1 MKTWQTLFREGDP
14 AADAR
19 LSSPDVERMRRVVV
33 AAAREP
39 RPAAVSWYQPL
50 AMAAL
55 VVIMIGVGAT
65 VGHRADWEPPPPSS
79 AGVVP
84 DDDGERRQLQFATP
98 GGTRIIWVFNSE
110 FDLDE
115 TLP

>member
-1 MKTWQTLFREGDP
+1 MKTWQTLLREGDP

-19 LSSPDVERMRRVVV
+19 LPASDADRMRRVVV

-39 RPAAVSWYQPL
+39 APSPFPWYQPL

-55 VVIMIGVGAT
+55 VVIMIGLGGVIGN
-65 VGHRADWEPPPPSS
+65 RADWEVPPPSVIRGS
-79 AGVVP
+79 

>member
-1 MKTWQTLFREGDP
+1 MKTWQTLLREGDP
-14 AADAR
+14 AADAQ
-19 LSSPDVERMRRVVV
+19 LPTPDVERMRRVVV
-33 AAAREP
+33 AAASAP
-39 RPAAVSWYQPL
+39 QPAPFPWFQPL

-55 VVIMIGVGAT
+55 VVIMIGVGGLI
-65 VGHRADWEPPPPSS
+65 GHRADWEVPPPS
-79 AGVVP
+79 AARALEE
-84 DDDGERRQLQFATP
+84 GERRQLQFATP